1 MVSTR
6 PRNHISTDLSQSE
19 TYIEEARKELASV
32 STEASKNITD
42 LVNQTKNISLAP
54 ESSTSTDT
62 ANANQRSIPFDPSDP
77 ASFAAQ
83 PSDSTPTTSKPK
95 DTPPAAVNELTSE
108 SLLNEAA
115 SLFTRFQSVTTS
127 RLAPRLAQLAAVE
140 DRADEAIERLGT
152 GLRDFLRTSITV
164 APPSADDASGK
175 RRFES
180 KDAEGRRVVHA
191 TRFDAQLHVI
201 HTQVQN
207 FTSDPVDDEFASWKS
222 SCDIQAKTEEI
233 AKDLAL
239 YEELRRTM
247 ERLVPEQVEYKTFF
261 TRYYFLRH
269 VVETEERKR
278 KELLKGMGKVDEE
291 EIGWGDEDDET
302 EIEEKEKNTTSAAN
316 EASTS
321 SVSKA
326 QTAKETQPESAGAG
340 STIPTIPS
348 EHLQSTTTTTNAAS
362 SESLK
367 PVAESRRS
375 NEHSVAD
382 SDASYDILNST
393 TTSRGPGTPAPP
405 ILEGKE
411 KEKTKSRSAEES
423 DDDDWE

>member
-1 MVSTR
+1 VLI
-6 PRNHISTDLSQSE
+6 NLSQSE

-54 ESSTSTDT
+54 SESSTSTDT
-62 ANANQRSIPFDPSDP
+62 TANQRSIPFDPSDP

-83 PSDSTPTTSKPK
+83 PSDSTTSTTSKPK
-95 DTPPAAVNELTSE
+95 DTSAAVNELTSE

-127 RLAPRLAQLAAVE
+127 RLAQLAAVE

-201 HTQVQN
+201 HTQTSN
-207 FTSDPVDDEFASWKS
+207 FTSDPIDDEFASWKES
-222 SCDIQAKTEEI
+222 FDIQAKTDEI
-233 AKDLAL
+233 AKDLAQF
-239 YEELRRTM
+239 EELRRTM
-247 ERLVPEQVEYKTFF
+247 EKLVPEQVEYKTFF

-302 EIEEKEKNTTSAAN
+302 EIEEKNAAITTPS
-316 EASTS
+316 
-321 SVSKA
+321 
-326 QTAKETQPESAGAG
+326 AKEITVVEPESRG
-340 STIPTIPS
+340 STTLTIPN
-348 EHLQSTTTTTNAAS
+348 EQSTTTTNVAS
-362 SESLK
+362 DLLK
-367 PVAESRRS
+367 PAESRRS

-382 SDASYDILNST
+382 SDASYDILSST

-405 ILEGKE
+405 ISEGKD
-411 KEKTKSRSAEES
+411 KAQDKTKSKSAEES